1 MDLRGQPYYH
11 NFDNLLD
18 QIVREF
24 KKLKNKNQTLNE
36 ENARLRQKLAQLTE
50 AEQLP
55 LGQLSDTDRLSLRQ
69 QINGIIEK
77 IDQYLEEEKS

>member
-24 KKLKNKNQTLNE
+24 KKLKNKNQTLSE
-36 ENARLRQKLAQLTE
+36 ENARLRQKLARLTE
-50 AEQLP
+50 TEQLP
-55 LGQLSDTDRLSLRQ
+55 LAELSETDRLTLRQ
-69 QINGIIEK
+69 QINGIIDK
-77 IDQYLEEEKS
+77 IDQYLEEQ

>member
-55 LGQLSDTDRLSLRQ
+55 LGQLSDTERLTLRQ

-77 IDQYLEEEKS
+77 IDQYLEDKQS